1 MANANRFHARSGV
14 LYVSPTNG
22 AAAVAVS
29 NVSEFSMDSKTDRVD
44 VTALTDTTKV
54 YVQGLPDSSGSFS
67 GFRESGA
74 KQLLAAAQ
82 DGLARNWYFYEDAST
97 STAYFFGTAYFD
109 FASTWSVNDAA
120 KMSGTWAA
128 ATPTYSSGLT

>member
-1 MANANRFHARSGV
+1 MANSNRFHARSGI

-22 AAAVAVS
+22 AAAVHLA
-29 NVSEFSMDSKTDRVD
+29 NISEFTMDSTSDRVD
-44 VTALTDTTKV
+44 VTSMTDTTKT

-67 GFRESGA
+67 GFRQSGA
-74 KQLLAAAQ
+74 KQMLAAAQ
-82 DGLARNWYFYEDAST
+82 DGLARSWYFYEQSDTA
-97 STAYFFGTAYFD
+97 TAYFFGTAFFD
-109 FASTWSVNDAA
+109 FSSTWSVGDAA